1 MYHIAIVEDEKIF
14 SDQLV
19 SYLNEYEKEHGVEFR
34 ISIFYDGESI
44 LKEYTSDYDAIFLDI
59 QMPGIDGMQTAE
71 AIRELDEEVVLMFIT
86 NMAQYAISGYSVG
99 ALDFVMKP
107 INYYT
112 FALKLGRV
120 LKRVQKKA
128 KEQHTIVLSLPDG
141 MKRLDTRQ
149 IYFVEIQNRM
159 LHYHTDEG
167 EFIVK
172 GTLQS
177 VEQELEA
184 YAFVKC
190 NHWYMVNLLH
200 VKEIKKNI
208 AVVGEFELEISRR
221 NKPAFMKAL
230 TQYLGGAS

>member
-19 SYLNEYEKEHGVEFR
+19 TYLREYEKEQGIEFK
-34 ISIFYDGESI
+34 ISVFENGELI
-44 LKEYTSDYDAIFLDI
+44 LKDYTSDYDAIFLDI

-71 AIRELDEEVVLMFIT
+71 RIREMDEEVVLMFIT

-112 FALKLGRV
+112 FSMKLGRV

-128 KEQHTIVLSLPDG
+128 KEQHTIVLVLPDG
-141 MKRLDTRQ
+141 IRRLDTKQ

-159 LHYHTDEG
+159 LHYHTEAG
-167 EFIVK
+167 EFVVK

-177 VEQELEA
+177 VERELES
-184 YAFVKC
+184 YAFAKC

-200 VKEIKKNI
+200 VKEVRKNI
-208 AVVGEFELEISRR
+208 VVVGEFELEISRR

-230 TQYLGGAS
+230 TEYLGGVS